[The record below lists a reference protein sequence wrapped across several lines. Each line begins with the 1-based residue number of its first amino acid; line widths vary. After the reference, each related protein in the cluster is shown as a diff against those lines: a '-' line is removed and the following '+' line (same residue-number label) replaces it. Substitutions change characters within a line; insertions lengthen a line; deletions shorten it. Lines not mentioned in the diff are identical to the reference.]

1 MSKKFKEFTQKETP
15 APEDYVVGYE
25 TQTGQEIRTPFS
37 KISEKGEPGPQG
49 PAGTNGITYDWLH
62 GKVAPAYTLGKVGD
76 WYMNTVTADVYKK
89 TGSSVWTLQVNLK
102 GTPGDPGTPYEWIDG
117 LTVPSETSGKV
128 GDWYIDTSKSHLY
141 KKTAPAVWTF
151 QADIKGETG
160 NTGATG
166 PAGTTYEWLNGT
178 SVPVGTVGKVGDWYI
193 NTATSDVYKKTG
205 TSSWSRQANIKGAA
219 GSAGATGPVGP
230 AGTTY
235 EWLNGTMTPGTSLGK
250 VGDWYVNTNTAS
262 IYKKTGS
269 NKWDLQLNIKSGEKN
284 LYFEHTI
291 EEKEPLYALK
301 DLGISNYHIIELAV
315 NDGYRKIQIS
325 QATEL
330 IENIKLFANKT
341 DAPIT
346 LEFFSSDKLICDEQY
361 YEIEKGRYLEI
372 NYIKVGGMIII
383 MGKRNLFEKNL

>member
-89 TGSSVWTLQVNLK
+89 TGSSVWSLQVNLK
-102 GTPGDPGTPYEWIDG
+102 GAPGNPGTPYEWIDG
-117 LTVPSETSGKV
+117 PFAPLETSGKE
-128 GDWYIDTSKSHLY
+128 GDWYVDTTTADIY
-141 KKTAPAVWTF
+141 KKTAPDVWTL
-151 QADIKGETG
+151 QTNIKGVPG
-160 NTGATG
+160 I
-166 PAGTTYEWLNGT
+166 TYEWLKGT

-193 NTATSDVYKKTG
+193 NTVTSDVYKKTG
-205 TSSWSRQANIKGAA
+205 TSSWSRQANLKGAT

-235 EWLNGTMTPGTSLGK
+235 EWLNGTMTPGASLGK

-269 NKWDLQLNIKSGEKN
+269 SMWDLQLNIKNGEKN

-291 EEKEPLYALK
+291 EEKEPLYILK
-301 DLGISNYHIIELAV
+301 DLGINNYHIIEFAV
-315 NDGYRKIQIS
+315 NDGYRKMQIS
-325 QATEL
+325 QETEL
-330 IENIKLFANKT
+330 VENIKLFANKT

-346 LEFFSSDKLICDEQY
+346 IEFISSDKLICDEQY

-372 NYIKVGGMIII
+372 NYIKVGGMIIM
-383 MGKRNLFEKNL
+383 MGKRNLFEKNI